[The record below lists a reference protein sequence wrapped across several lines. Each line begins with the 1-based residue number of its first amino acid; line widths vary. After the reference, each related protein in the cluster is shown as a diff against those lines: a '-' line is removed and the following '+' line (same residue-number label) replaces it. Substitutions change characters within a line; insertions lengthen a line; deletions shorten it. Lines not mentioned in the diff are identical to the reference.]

1 MTQGA
6 TDLGRAA
13 VLLRQLLLKADYR
26 PCPAAPASA
35 CSDIDDCLN
44 EEVNLQGGLKS

>member
-1 MTQGA
+1 MYDT
-6 TDLGRAA
+6 RRK

-26 PCPAAPASA
+26 PCPAALASA